1 MIKKPHIIFFKNL
14 LIIFFFSSQ
23 IFSQQLT
30 NLEKIYELIDK
41 SGNDISLIIKERNE
55 EFTLK
60 LSCPAELNILEQRVR
75 FAFSRESLNF
85 NKDNPQSKAV
95 LNYNVDNAGI
105 NYKRVFKDGWF
116 GDLLVE
122 REAVLKGTFVLE
134 SKGVF
139 LKSDKFEY
147 SDLDTVKLGDIAR
160 LENNSLPFTKNEIPP
175 EPFFS
180 GLLEP
185 VIAVGTAVVTVILFF
200 TVRSK

>member
-1 MIKKPHIIFFKNL
+1 LIKKPHIIFFKNL

-30 NLEKIYELIDK
+30 NLEKIYELIDN
-41 SGNDISLIIKERNE
+41 SGKDISLIIKSRNE
-55 EFTLK
+55 EFGLK

-85 NKDNPQSKAV
+85 NKNTPLSEAV

-134 SKGVF
+134 SKGMF

-147 SDLDTVKLGDIAR
+147 AELDTVKLDDISK
-160 LENNSLPFTKNEIPP
+160 LENMSLPFTKNEVPP